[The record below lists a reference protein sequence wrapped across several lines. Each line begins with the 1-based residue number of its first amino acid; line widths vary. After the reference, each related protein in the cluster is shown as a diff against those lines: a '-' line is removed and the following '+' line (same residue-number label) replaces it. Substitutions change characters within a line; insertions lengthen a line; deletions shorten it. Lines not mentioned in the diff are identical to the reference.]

1 MNFFKKYL
9 SLLITVGTVSAFAA
23 TMPSLDKKK
32 PESQRAEACADWAR
46 GEVKGTT
53 DAKKKGTEF
62 KEKFQTCLSK
72 NGLPSSLAFS
82 GKYKP

>member
-1 MNFFKKYL
+1 MKFVL
-9 SLLITVGTVSAFAA
+9 SLLVSIASIAA
-23 TMPSLDKKK
+23 YASTMPSLDKKK
-32 PESQRAEACADWAR
+32 PEAQRAEACADWAR

-53 DAKKKGTEF
+53 DAKKKGSEF